1 MSIRHLSYLHDTSKQ
16 LFTILCLTLILA
28 MSLGLSD
35 QASAAKQ
42 DPYEGVNRKIFGFN
56 EFLDK
61 WLLKPVAKGYRWV
74 TPGFVDDGVSNFF
87 DNLGEVRNLLNGG
100 LQGDF
105 THAGTSTG
113 RLLLNSTVGL
123 AGLFDVATGWG
134 LEERKE
140 DFGQTLAV
148 WGVGDGPYV
157 VLPILGGKNLRDTF
171 SRIPDTFTSPVSYLN
186 DVPTR
191 NSLRGLDLVDTRA
204 DLINAEALVSGDR
217 YSFLRD
223 ITAQQRESSIKNGEV
238 DDDFGDDF

>member
-1 MSIRHLSYLHDTSKQ
+1 MSTRHLSHLQDTSKQ
-16 LFTILCLTLILA
+16 LFTALCLILILA
-28 MSLGLSD
+28 ISLSLSS
-35 QASAAKQ
+35 QAVAAKQ
-42 DPYEGVNRKIFGFN
+42 DPYEGVNRKIFAFN

-61 WLLKPVAKGYRWV
+61 WMLKPVAKGYRWV
-74 TPGFVDDGVSNFF
+74 TPAFVDDGVSNFF
-87 DNLGEVRNLLNGG
+87 DNLGEVRNLINGG

-105 THAGTSTG
+105 AHAGISTG

-157 VLPILGGKNLRDTF
+157 VLPILGGKNLRDTL
-171 SRIPDTFTSPVSYLN
+171 SRFPDTFSSPVSYLN

-204 DLINAEALVSGDR
+204 DLIDAEALVSGDR

-223 ITAQQRESSIKNGEV
+223 IIAQQRESSINNGEV
-238 DDDFGDDF
+238 EDDFGDDF